1 MSVVAIEMSEC
12 DSTIHKIEQTSI
24 DIESPIHPPS
34 ISAAESLELTS
45 SVPADPPVIC
55 DSIYAALVLNPNYYF
70 LAAMSGLI
78 VPIANDYPKSMT
90 TFKWFRFRI
99 WSIFLSAGCYFVV
112 AILYVAAFPSAPD
125 NYKAESFF
133 LNFSLALQ
141 FIILYPAIKITRKII
156 LAKREIVVNDFNE
169 HWKYAIQLSSKVF
182 AFWTLLSIINTIVL
196 TLSPRVDYDAD
207 SATREAVLYLIL
219 HVPPNTFMMG
229 LLCFLVYEQRL
240 SRQMMDGILK
250 DLDCEKLTLKKYFS
264 VRGDMENR
272 DQASPIN
279 LILLSCIVNLAVGL
293 SLIYWL
299 YVELD
304 DKDVSDNALNSFDV
318 IATFGPLYIF
328 IIVFLLEIIGVNER
342 ADKVVPS
349 IAKYNLESEV
359 DQTYRFGIYMTAKEY
374 PLGSMIL
381 FARPSRL
388 QLLTEIG
395 SSIFGICISIVWA
408 LLNR

>member
-1 MSVVAIEMSEC
+1 MIEMSEC
-12 DSTIHKIEQTSI
+12 DSTINKIEQTSI
-24 DIESPIHPPS
+24 DIESPIHPP
-34 ISAAESLELTS
+34 ISLAEPLGLAS
-45 SVPADPPVIC
+45 SVLPDDSPVTC
-55 DSIYAALVLNPNYYF
+55 DSIYAALVLNPDYYF

-99 WSIFLSAGCYFVV
+99 WSIFLSAGVYFMA
-112 AILYVAAFPSAPD
+112 AILFVTAFPSDPND
-125 NYKAESFF
+125 LKAENFF

-156 LAKREIVVNDFNE
+156 LAKREIIVNDFNE
-169 HWKYAIQLSSKVF
+169 HWKYAIKLSWKVF
-182 AFWTLLSIINTIVL
+182 AFWTFLSILNIVVL
-196 TLSPRVDYDAD
+196 TLSPRGSYTAETAIVQAIFF
-207 SATREAVLYLIL
+207 VIF

-240 SRQMMDGILK
+240 SRQMMDGILT
-250 DLDCEKLTLKKYFS
+250 DIDGEKLTLKKYFS
-264 VRGDMENR
+264 VRGNMENR

-279 LILLSCIVNLAVGL
+279 LILLSCFVNLAVGL
-293 SLIYWL
+293 SLIYWV
-299 YVELD
+299 YVVLG

-328 IIVFLLEIIGVNER
+328 IIVFLLEIIGVNAR

-349 IAKYNLESEV
+349 IAKYDLENEEV
-359 DQTYRFGIYMTAKEY
+359 DQTHRFGIYMAAKEY

-381 FARPSRL
+381 FSRPSRL

-395 SSIFGICISIVWA
+395 SSIFGICISILWA
-408 LLNR
+408 LFNKK